1 MYIHTSIK
9 TFVKNAYIHTI
20 YNHSKLKNME
30 NKVLQRIRLIIKNEN
45 LSQKAFGEKAD
56 ISENTLKSMFNKG
69 TNPSL
74 DVLIKLSHAFPHYSI
89 RWLLI
94 GEGDMLLL
102 KAISNQDKT
111 VSGKYLDDEHCKDVS
126 EPLKE
131 YLPSSNFKLIPLV
144 NLDIAGGTT
153 NQEMD
158 IAQYVEKYI
167 PFVDAK
173 SEDIACPVTNNSM
186 SPVYPPGTIVQIR
199 KIELWR
205 EYIEY
210 GQVYVVDL
218 IDGRRLIKQVK
229 KGSEKGKFILSSFN
243 KDYDDNEIPTDM
255 IYSMWLVIAKYEK
268 VVM

>member
-1 MYIHTSIK
+1 
-9 TFVKNAYIHTI
+9 
-20 YNHSKLKNME
+20 ME
-30 NKVLQRIRLIIKNEN
+30 NEVLKRLRKYIKSKG
-45 LSQKAFGEKAD
+45 LTVKAFGES
-56 ISENTLKSMFNKG
+56 IGVSENTFKTMFSRDS
-69 TNPSL
+69 NPNL
-74 DVLIKLSHAFPHYSI
+74 DILIKISNEYHDFSLQWI
-89 RWLLI
+89 LK
-94 GEGDMLLL
+94 GEGSMSVEDDS
-102 KAISNQDKT
+102 IDKT
-111 VSGKYLDDEHCKDVS
+111 TPQDEEYRIAS

-131 YLPSSNFKLIPLV
+131 YLPTSNFKLVPLV

-186 SPVYPPGTIVQIR
+186 SPIYPPGTIVQIR
-199 KIELWR
+199 KIVLWR

-218 IDGRRLIKQVK
+218 VDGRRLIKQVK
-229 KGSEKGKFILSSFN
+229 KGSEKNKFILSSFN
-243 KDYDDNEIPTDM
+243 KDYEDNEIPTEM

>member
-1 MYIHTSIK
+1 MK
-9 TFVKNAYIHTI
+9 TVN
-20 YNHSKLKNME
+20 E
-30 NKVLQRIRLIIKNEN
+30 RLIFLLNDMFKGNVSEFARITGVPQPTLNNIVGNRMSKPSADN
-45 LSQKAFGEKAD
+45 LERIINSIELLDANWLITGKGNMLKTDNKLTEESEEIIAPIDYSQ
-56 ISENTLKSMFNKG
+56 
-69 TNPSL
+69 
-74 DVLIKLSHAFPHYSI
+74 
-89 RWLLI
+89 
-94 GEGDMLLL
+94 
-102 KAISNQDKT
+102 
-111 VSGKYLDDEHCKDVS
+111 DEEYQSAS
-126 EPLKE
+126 EPLRE
-131 YLPSSNFKLIPLV
+131 YLPTSNFKLVPLV

-186 SPVYPPGTIVQIR
+186 SPIYPPGTIVQIR
-199 KIELWR
+199 KIVLWR

-218 IDGRRLIKQVK
+218 VDGRRLIKQVK

-243 KDYDDNEIPTDM
+243 KDYEDNEIPIDM

>member
-1 MYIHTSIK
+1 
-9 TFVKNAYIHTI
+9 
-20 YNHSKLKNME
+20 ME
-30 NKVLQRIRLIIKNEN
+30 NKVLQRIRQFVKSKDLTI
-45 LSQKAFGEKAD
+45 KAFGDSIEVT
-56 ISENTLKSMFNKG
+56 EGTLKSMFNRG
-69 TNPSL
+69 TNPSA
-74 DVLIKLSHAFPHYSI
+74 DMLIKIANEYPEVSL
-89 RWLLI
+89 RWLLK
-94 GEGDMLLL
+94 GDGDMFN
-102 KAISNQDKT
+102 KSDSSIHQYDPDTEKT
-111 VSGKYLDDEHCKDVS
+111 STVR

-131 YLPSSNFKLIPLV
+131 YLPTSNFKLVPLV
-144 NLDIAGGTT
+144 NLDIAGGIT

-158 IAQYVEKYI
+158 VAQYVEKYI

-186 SPVYPPGTIVQIR
+186 SPIYPPGSIVQIR
-199 KIELWR
+199 KIEMWK

-229 KGSEKGKFILSSFN
+229 KGSGKDKFILSSYN
-243 KDYDDNEIPTDM
+243 KDYEDNEIPTNL